1 VGWRTAA
8 TAIALIV
15 AAAAIS
21 AIVFWSRDEPI
32 TPSILEPAPQ
42 RTPAFAFAVGRSGAL
57 PTAAI
62 KARKPIRTDPLLPL
76 RGASKIASRN
86 AIASVTRLYRAGF
99 LKPAN
104 WQSGSYGSLWREFA
118 RTSKATAR
126 KDVRVLT
133 AGTAAGDAY
142 VSIAPRPS
150 KVTTTVLLDRT
161 GKPALVLASTW
172 FRALGRT
179 IAGSSNTRFD
189 SSGRFFFERVGSSWK
204 IVSYDVRRRDGKVE
218 EPSPSAPSSSAM
230 VAP

>member
-8 TAIALIV
+8 AVIALIA

-32 TPSILEPAPQ
+32 TPSIVEPAPQ

-62 KARKPIRTDPLLPL
+62 KARKPVRTDPLLPL

-86 AIASVTRLYRAGF
+86 AISSVTRLYRAGF
-99 LKPAN
+99 LNPGN
-104 WQSGSYGSLWREFA
+104 WRSGSYGTLWREFA
-118 RTSKATAR
+118 RTSKVTAR

-142 VSIAPRPS
+142 VAIAPRPS

-161 GKPALVLASTW
+161 GKPAIVLASTW

-179 IAGSSNTRFD
+179 ITGSSNTRFD
-189 SSGRFFFERVGSSWK
+189 SSGRFFFERVGNSWR
-204 IVSYDVRRRDGKVE
+204 IVSYDVRRRDDKIE
-218 EPSPSAPSSSAM
+218 APSSSAPSSSAM